1 MITRKQKEES
11 VKLIKDKLS
20 KANFIVFVNFH
31 GLSVAKAQVLRRAL
45 RKSGADYLVA
55 KKTLFSVAAKES
67 GLEIDKKQLEGEVG
81 VAIGGEGEDVVLAI
95 AKELAN
101 FAKKNKEMLKIIGGL
116 WSKAWVGADE
126 IKKLAAI
133 PPREVLLTQLA
144 FMLSQPVASLARV
157 LNSVGEKLKEN
168 K

>member
-11 VKLIKDKLS
+11 VKNIKDKLS
-20 KANFIVFVNFH
+20 KANFIAFVNFH